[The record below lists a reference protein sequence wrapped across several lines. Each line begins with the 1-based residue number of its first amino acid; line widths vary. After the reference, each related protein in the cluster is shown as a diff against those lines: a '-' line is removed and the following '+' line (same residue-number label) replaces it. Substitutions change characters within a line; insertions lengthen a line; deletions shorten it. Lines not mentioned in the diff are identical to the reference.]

1 MHLICSSLLFTQE
14 KERMENRIFIIA
26 LVISSLF
33 HYWAIMI
40 FSNISGSW
48 QSQEEKREV
57 VLSASIEFLKSDS
70 LSLPV
75 GKEDSDIYLNEPTYS
90 SETIST
96 EEVVFEQEYLQAEY
110 PVQEKTADI
119 EQNLLETEKNIVDQ
133 VSSHNSKIDEQ
144 DDKEKEQDT
153 ENIYENLDR
162 ALDKKENYQ
171 NREQF
176 LEIIN
181 QEMSLLE
188 EAGTNSIQEDS
199 PLDLTKIDLVDKS
212 IIAPEVISYY
222 PPAYPINLRR
232 RGIEGKVQIK
242 ALINKEG
249 DVIEILI
256 DTSSGYQSFD
266 QNAIEAIL
274 KWKFKPAYYSNE
286 KRLSW
291 VFIPVVFKLK

>member
-1 MHLICSSLLFTQE
+1 
-14 KERMENRIFIIA
+14 MENRIFIIA
-26 LVISSLF
+26 LIISSLF
-33 HYWAIMI
+33 HYWAITL
-40 FSNISGSW
+40 FSNISVSW
-48 QSQEEKREV
+48 QSQEEKREI
-57 VLSASIEFLKSDS
+57 VLSASIKFLKSDS

-75 GKEDSDIYLNEPTYS
+75 GKEDSDIYLNEPTYY

-96 EEVVFEQEYLQAEY
+96 EEVVFEQEDIQTENIIKD
-110 PVQEKTADI
+110 KTYDT
-119 EQNLLETEKNIVDQ
+119 EQGLLETKEV
-133 VSSHNSKIDEQ
+133 VVEHTSSHNSKIDEQ
-144 DDKEKEQDT
+144 DNKEKKQDT
-153 ENIYENLDR
+153 ENVYENLVR

-171 NREQF
+171 NTEQS

-181 QEMSLLE
+181 QETPLLK

-222 PPAYPINLRR
+222 PPAYPNNLRR

-242 ALINKEG
+242 ALIDKEG

>member
-1 MHLICSSLLFTQE
+1 
-14 KERMENRIFIIA
+14 MENRIFIIA
-26 LVISSLF
+26 LIISSLF
-33 HYWAIMI
+33 HYWAITL
-40 FSNISGSW
+40 FSNISVSW
-48 QSQEEKREV
+48 QSQEEKREI

-70 LSLPV
+70 LSLPF
-75 GKEDSDIYLNEPTYS
+75 GKEDSDIYLNEPTYY

-96 EEVVFEQEYLQAEY
+96 EEVVFEQEDIQTENIIKD
-110 PVQEKTADI
+110 KTYDT
-119 EQNLLETEKNIVDQ
+119 EQGLLETKEV
-133 VSSHNSKIDEQ
+133 VVEHTSSHNSKIDEQ
-144 DDKEKEQDT
+144 DNKEKKQDT
-153 ENIYENLDR
+153 ENVYENLVR
-162 ALDKKENYQ
+162 ALDKKENFQ
-171 NREQF
+171 NSE
-176 LEIIN
+176 LSLVIIN
-181 QEMSLLE
+181 QETPLLK

-222 PPAYPINLRR
+222 PPAYPNNLRR

-242 ALINKEG
+242 ALIDKEG

-266 QNAIEAIL
+266 LNAIEAIL

>member
-1 MHLICSSLLFTQE
+1 
-14 KERMENRIFIIA
+14 MENRIFIIA
-26 LVISSLF
+26 LIISSLF
-33 HYWAIMI
+33 HYWAITL
-40 FSNISGSW
+40 FSNISVSW
-48 QSQEEKREV
+48 QSQEEKREI

-70 LSLPV
+70 LSLPF
-75 GKEDSDIYLNEPTYS
+75 GKEDSDIYLNEPTYY

-96 EEVVFEQEYLQAEY
+96 EEVVFEQEDIQTENIIKD
-110 PVQEKTADI
+110 KTYDT
-119 EQNLLETEKNIVDQ
+119 EQGLLETKEV
-133 VSSHNSKIDEQ
+133 VVEHTSSHNSKIDEQ
-144 DDKEKEQDT
+144 DNKEKKQDT
-153 ENIYENLDR
+153 ENVYENLVR
-162 ALDKKENYQ
+162 ALDKKEHYQ
-171 NREQF
+171 NTEQF
-176 LEIIN
+176 LEIID
-181 QEMSLLE
+181 QETPLLK

-222 PPAYPINLRR
+222 PPAYPNNLRR

-242 ALINKEG
+242 ALIDKEG

>member
-1 MHLICSSLLFTQE
+1 
-14 KERMENRIFIIA
+14 MENRIFIIA
-26 LVISSLF
+26 LIISLLF

-48 QSQEEKREV
+48 QYQEEKREI

-70 LSLPV
+70 LSLPF
-75 GKEDSDIYLNEPTYS
+75 GKEDSDIYLNEPTYY

-96 EEVVFEQEYLQAEY
+96 EEVVFEQEDIQTENIIKD
-110 PVQEKTADI
+110 KTYDT
-119 EQNLLETEKNIVDQ
+119 EQGLLETKEV
-133 VSSHNSKIDEQ
+133 VVEHTSSHNSKIDEQ
-144 DDKEKEQDT
+144 DNKEKKQDT
-153 ENIYENLDR
+153 ENVYENLVR

-171 NREQF
+171 NTEQS

-181 QEMSLLE
+181 QETPLLK

-222 PPAYPINLRR
+222 PPAYPNNLRR

-242 ALINKEG
+242 ALIDKEG

>member
-1 MHLICSSLLFTQE
+1 M
-14 KERMENRIFIIA
+14 KNRIFVIA
-26 LVISSLF
+26 LIISSLF
-33 HYWAIMI
+33 HYWAITL
-40 FSNISGSW
+40 FSNISVSW
-48 QSQEEKREV
+48 QSQEEKREI

-70 LSLPV
+70 LSLPF
-75 GKEDSDIYLNEPTYS
+75 GKEDSDIYLNEPTYY

-96 EEVVFEQEYLQAEY
+96 EEVVFEQEDIQTENIIKD
-110 PVQEKTADI
+110 KTYDT
-119 EQNLLETEKNIVDQ
+119 EQGLLETKEV
-133 VSSHNSKIDEQ
+133 VVEHTSSHNSKIDEQ
-144 DDKEKEQDT
+144 DNKEKKQDT
-153 ENIYENLDR
+153 ENVYENLVR

-171 NREQF
+171 NTEQS

-181 QEMSLLE
+181 QETPLLK

-222 PPAYPINLRR
+222 PPAYPNNLRR

-242 ALINKEG
+242 ALIDKEG
-249 DVIEILI
+249 GVIEILI

-286 KRLSW
+286 KTLSW

>member
-1 MHLICSSLLFTQE
+1 
-14 KERMENRIFIIA
+14 MENRIFIIA
-26 LVISSLF
+26 LIISSLF
-33 HYWAIMI
+33 HYWAITL
-40 FSNISGSW
+40 FSNISVSW
-48 QSQEEKREV
+48 QYQEEKREI

-70 LSLPV
+70 LSLPF
-75 GKEDSDIYLNEPTYS
+75 GKEDSDIYLNEPTYY

-96 EEVVFEQEYLQAEY
+96 EEVVFEQEDIQTENIIKD
-110 PVQEKTADI
+110 KTYDT
-119 EQNLLETEKNIVDQ
+119 EQGLLETKEV
-133 VSSHNSKIDEQ
+133 VVEHTSSHNSKIDEQ
-144 DDKEKEQDT
+144 DNKEKKQDT
-153 ENIYENLDR
+153 ENVYENLVR

-171 NREQF
+171 NTEQS

-181 QEMSLLE
+181 QETPLLK

-222 PPAYPINLRR
+222 PPAYPNNLRR

-242 ALINKEG
+242 ALIDKEG
-249 DVIEILI
+249 GVIEILI

>member
-1 MHLICSSLLFTQE
+1 
-14 KERMENRIFIIA
+14 MENRIFIIA
-26 LVISSLF
+26 LIISSLF
-33 HYWAIMI
+33 HYWAITL
-40 FSNISGSW
+40 FSNISVSW
-48 QSQEEKREV
+48 QSQEEKREI

-70 LSLPV
+70 LSLPF
-75 GKEDSDIYLNEPTYS
+75 GKEDSDIYLNEPTYY

-96 EEVVFEQEYLQAEY
+96 EEVVFEQEDIQTENIIKD
-110 PVQEKTADI
+110 KTYDT
-119 EQNLLETEKNIVDQ
+119 EQGLLETKEV
-133 VSSHNSKIDEQ
+133 VVEHTSSHNSKIDEQ
-144 DDKEKEQDT
+144 DNKEKKQDT
-153 ENIYENLDR
+153 ENVYENLVR

-171 NREQF
+171 NTEQS

-181 QEMSLLE
+181 QETPLLK

-222 PPAYPINLRR
+222 PPAYPNNLRR

-242 ALINKEG
+242 ALIDKEG

>member
-1 MHLICSSLLFTQE
+1 
-14 KERMENRIFIIA
+14 MENRIFIIA
-26 LVISSLF
+26 LIISLLF
-33 HYWAIMI
+33 HYWAITL
-40 FSNISGSW
+40 FSNISVSW

-75 GKEDSDIYLNEPTYS
+75 GKEDSDIYFNEPTYY

-110 PVQEKTADI
+110 PVQEKTVDI
-119 EQNLLETEKNIVDQ
+119 EQNLLETEENIVDQ

-144 DDKEKEQDT
+144 DDKEKKQDT

-162 ALDKKENYQ
+162 AALDKKENYQ
-171 NREQF
+171 NTEQF

-181 QEMSLLE
+181 QEMSLLKGVE
-188 EAGTNSIQEDS
+188 TNPIQEDS

-242 ALINKEG
+242 ALIDKEG

>member
-1 MHLICSSLLFTQE
+1 
-14 KERMENRIFIIA
+14 MENRIFIIA
-26 LVISSLF
+26 LIISSLF
-33 HYWAIMI
+33 HYWAITL
-40 FSNISGSW
+40 FSNISVSW
-48 QSQEEKREV
+48 QSQEEKREI

-70 LSLPV
+70 LSLPF
-75 GKEDSDIYLNEPTYS
+75 GKEDSDIYLNEPTYY

-96 EEVVFEQEYLQAEY
+96 EEVVFEQEDIQTENIIKD
-110 PVQEKTADI
+110 KTYDT
-119 EQNLLETEKNIVDQ
+119 EQGLLETKEV
-133 VSSHNSKIDEQ
+133 VVEHTSSHNSKIDEQ
-144 DDKEKEQDT
+144 DNKEKKQDT
-153 ENIYENLDR
+153 ENVYENLVR

-171 NREQF
+171 KTEQS

-181 QEMSLLE
+181 QETPLLK

-222 PPAYPINLRR
+222 PPAYPNNLRR

-242 ALINKEG
+242 ALIDKEG
-249 DVIEILI
+249 GVIEILI

-286 KRLSW
+286 KRISW

>member
-1 MHLICSSLLFTQE
+1 
-14 KERMENRIFIIA
+14 MENRIFIIA
-26 LVISSLF
+26 LIISSLF
-33 HYWAIMI
+33 HYWAITL
-40 FSNISGSW
+40 FSNISVSW
-48 QSQEEKREV
+48 QYQEEKREI

-70 LSLPV
+70 LSLPF
-75 GKEDSDIYLNEPTYS
+75 GKEDSDIYLNEPTYY

-96 EEVVFEQEYLQAEY
+96 EEVVFEQEDIQTENIIKDKTYDTE
-110 PVQEKTADI
+110 QESLERKEI
-119 EQNLLETEKNIVDQ
+119 IVEQTSPD
-133 VSSHNSKIDEQ
+133 NSKIDEQ
-144 DDKEKEQDT
+144 DNKEKKQDT
-153 ENIYENLDR
+153 ENVYENLVR

-171 NREQF
+171 NTEQS

-181 QEMSLLE
+181 QEAPLLK

-222 PPAYPINLRR
+222 PPAYPNNLRR
-232 RGIEGKVQIK
+232 RGIEGKLQIK
-242 ALINKEG
+242 ALIDKEG
-249 DVIEILI
+249 GVIEILI

>member
-1 MHLICSSLLFTQE
+1 
-14 KERMENRIFIIA
+14 MENRIFIIA
-26 LVISSLF
+26 LIISSLF
-33 HYWAIMI
+33 HYWAITL
-40 FSNISGSW
+40 FSNISVSW
-48 QSQEEKREV
+48 QSQEEKREI

-70 LSLPV
+70 LSLPF
-75 GKEDSDIYLNEPTYS
+75 GKEDSDIYLNEPTYY

-96 EEVVFEQEYLQAEY
+96 EEVVFEQEDIQTENIIKD
-110 PVQEKTADI
+110 KTYDT
-119 EQNLLETEKNIVDQ
+119 EQGLLETKEV
-133 VSSHNSKIDEQ
+133 VVEHTSSHNSKIDEQ
-144 DDKEKEQDT
+144 DNKEKKQDT
-153 ENIYENLDR
+153 ENVYENLVR
-162 ALDKKENYQ
+162 ALDKKEHYQ
-171 NREQF
+171 NTEQS

-181 QEMSLLE
+181 QETPLLK

-222 PPAYPINLRR
+222 PPAYPNNLRR

-242 ALINKEG
+242 ALIDKEG

>member
-1 MHLICSSLLFTQE
+1 M
-14 KERMENRIFIIA
+14 KNRIFVIA
-26 LVISSLF
+26 LIISSLF
-33 HYWAIMI
+33 HYWAITL
-40 FSNISGSW
+40 FSNISVSW
-48 QSQEEKREV
+48 QSQEEKREI

-70 LSLPV
+70 LSLPF
-75 GKEDSDIYLNEPTYS
+75 GKEDSDIYLNEPTYY

-96 EEVVFEQEYLQAEY
+96 EEVVFEQEDIQTENIIKD
-110 PVQEKTADI
+110 KTYDT
-119 EQNLLETEKNIVDQ
+119 EQGLLETKEV
-133 VSSHNSKIDEQ
+133 VVEHTSSHNSKIDEQ
-144 DDKEKEQDT
+144 DNKEKKQDT
-153 ENIYENLDR
+153 ENVYENLVR

-171 NREQF
+171 NTEQS

-181 QEMSLLE
+181 QETPLLK

-222 PPAYPINLRR
+222 PPAYPNNLRR

-242 ALINKEG
+242 ALIDKEG
-249 DVIEILI
+249 GVIEILI

>member
-1 MHLICSSLLFTQE
+1 
-14 KERMENRIFIIA
+14 MENRIFIIA
-26 LVISSLF
+26 LIISLLF
-33 HYWAIMI
+33 HYWAITL
-40 FSNISGSW
+40 FSNISVSW
-48 QSQEEKREV
+48 QSQEEKREI

-70 LSLPV
+70 LSLPF
-75 GKEDSDIYLNEPTYS
+75 GKEDSGIYLNEPTYY

-96 EEVVFEQEYLQAEY
+96 EEVVFEQEDIQTENIIKD
-110 PVQEKTADI
+110 KTYDT
-119 EQNLLETEKNIVDQ
+119 EQGLLETKEV
-133 VSSHNSKIDEQ
+133 VVEHTSSHNSKIDEQ
-144 DDKEKEQDT
+144 DNKEKKQDT
-153 ENIYENLDR
+153 ENVYENLVR

-171 NREQF
+171 NTEQS

-181 QEMSLLE
+181 QETPLLK

-222 PPAYPINLRR
+222 PPAYPNNLRR

-242 ALINKEG
+242 ALIDKEG
-249 DVIEILI
+249 GVIEILI

>member
-1 MHLICSSLLFTQE
+1 
-14 KERMENRIFIIA
+14 MENRIFIIA
-26 LVISSLF
+26 LIISSLF
-33 HYWAIMI
+33 HYWAITL
-40 FSNISGSW
+40 FSNISVSW
-48 QSQEEKREV
+48 QSQEEKREI
-57 VLSASIEFLKSDS
+57 VLSASIKFLKSDS
-70 LSLPV
+70 LSLPF
-75 GKEDSDIYLNEPTYS
+75 GKEDSDIYLNEPTYY

-96 EEVVFEQEYLQAEY
+96 EEVVFEQEDIQTENIIKD
-110 PVQEKTADI
+110 KTYDT
-119 EQNLLETEKNIVDQ
+119 EQGLLETKEV
-133 VSSHNSKIDEQ
+133 VVEHTSSHNSKIDEQ
-144 DDKEKEQDT
+144 DNKEKKQDT
-153 ENIYENLDR
+153 ENVYENLVR

-171 NREQF
+171 NTEQS

-181 QEMSLLE
+181 QETPLLK

-222 PPAYPINLRR
+222 PPAYPNNLRR

-242 ALINKEG
+242 ALIDKEG
-249 DVIEILI
+249 GVIEILI

>member
-1 MHLICSSLLFTQE
+1 
-14 KERMENRIFIIA
+14 MENRIFIIA
-26 LVISSLF
+26 LIISSLF
-33 HYWAIMI
+33 HYWAITL
-40 FSNISGSW
+40 FSNISVSW
-48 QSQEEKREV
+48 QYQEEKREI

-70 LSLPV
+70 LSLPF
-75 GKEDSDIYLNEPTYS
+75 GKEDSDIYLNEPTYY

-96 EEVVFEQEYLQAEY
+96 EEVVFEQEDIQTENIIKD
-110 PVQEKTADI
+110 KTYDT
-119 EQNLLETEKNIVDQ
+119 EQGLLETKEV
-133 VSSHNSKIDEQ
+133 VVEHTSSHNSKIDEQ
-144 DDKEKEQDT
+144 DNKEKKQDT
-153 ENIYENLDR
+153 ENVYENLVR

-171 NREQF
+171 NTEQS

-181 QEMSLLE
+181 QETPLLK

-222 PPAYPINLRR
+222 PPAYPNNLRR

-242 ALINKEG
+242 ALIDKEG

>member
-1 MHLICSSLLFTQE
+1 
-14 KERMENRIFIIA
+14 MENRIFIIA
-26 LVISSLF
+26 LIISSLF
-33 HYWAIMI
+33 HYWAITL
-40 FSNISGSW
+40 FSNISVSW
-48 QSQEEKREV
+48 QSQEEKREI

-70 LSLPV
+70 LSLPF
-75 GKEDSDIYLNEPTYS
+75 GKEDSDIYLNEPTYY

-96 EEVVFEQEYLQAEY
+96 EEVVFEQEDIQTENIIKD
-110 PVQEKTADI
+110 KTYDT
-119 EQNLLETEKNIVDQ
+119 EQGLLETKEV
-133 VSSHNSKIDEQ
+133 VVEHTSSHNSKIDEQ
-144 DDKEKEQDT
+144 DNKEKKQDT
-153 ENIYENLDR
+153 ENVYENLVR

-171 NREQF
+171 NTEQS

-181 QEMSLLE
+181 QETPLLK

-222 PPAYPINLRR
+222 PPAYPNNLRR

-242 ALINKEG
+242 ALIDKEG
-249 DVIEILI
+249 GVIEILI

>member
-1 MHLICSSLLFTQE
+1 
-14 KERMENRIFIIA
+14 MENRIFIIA
-26 LVISSLF
+26 LIISSLF
-33 HYWAIMI
+33 HYWAITL
-40 FSNISGSW
+40 FSNISVSW
-48 QSQEEKREV
+48 QSQEEKREI
-57 VLSASIEFLKSDS
+57 VLSASIKFLKSDS

-75 GKEDSDIYLNEPTYS
+75 GKEDSDIYLNEPTYY

-96 EEVVFEQEYLQAEY
+96 EEVVFEQEDIQTENIIKD
-110 PVQEKTADI
+110 KTYDT
-119 EQNLLETEKNIVDQ
+119 EQGLLETKEV
-133 VSSHNSKIDEQ
+133 VVEHTSSHNSKIDEQ
-144 DDKEKEQDT
+144 DNKEKKQDT
-153 ENIYENLDR
+153 ENVYENLVR

-171 NREQF
+171 NTEQS

-181 QEMSLLE
+181 QETPLLK

-222 PPAYPINLRR
+222 PPAYPNNLRR

-242 ALINKEG
+242 ALIDKEG
-249 DVIEILI
+249 GVIEILI

>member
-1 MHLICSSLLFTQE
+1 
-14 KERMENRIFIIA
+14 MENRIFIIA
-26 LVISSLF
+26 LIISSLF
-33 HYWAIMI
+33 HYWAITL
-40 FSNISGSW
+40 FSNISVSW
-48 QSQEEKREV
+48 QSQEEKREI

-70 LSLPV
+70 LSLPF
-75 GKEDSDIYLNEPTYS
+75 GKEDSDIYLNEPTYY

-96 EEVVFEQEYLQAEY
+96 EEVVFEQEDIQTENIIKD
-110 PVQEKTADI
+110 KTYDT
-119 EQNLLETEKNIVDQ
+119 EQGLLETKEV
-133 VSSHNSKIDEQ
+133 VVEHTSSHNSKIDEQ
-144 DDKEKEQDT
+144 DNKEKKQDT
-153 ENIYENLDR
+153 ENVYENLVR

-171 NREQF
+171 NTEQS

-181 QEMSLLE
+181 QETPLLK

-222 PPAYPINLRR
+222 PPAYPNNLRR

-242 ALINKEG
+242 ALIDKEG

-291 VFIPVVFKLK
+291 VFIPVVFRLK

>member
-1 MHLICSSLLFTQE
+1 
-14 KERMENRIFIIA
+14 MENRIFIIA
-26 LVISSLF
+26 LIISSLF
-33 HYWAIMI
+33 HYWAITL
-40 FSNISGSW
+40 FSNISVSW
-48 QSQEEKREV
+48 QSQEEKREI
-57 VLSASIEFLKSDS
+57 VLSASIKFLKSDS

-75 GKEDSDIYLNEPTYS
+75 GKEDSDIYLNEPTYY

-96 EEVVFEQEYLQAEY
+96 EEVVFEQEDIQTENIIKD
-110 PVQEKTADI
+110 KTYDT
-119 EQNLLETEKNIVDQ
+119 EQGLLETKEV
-133 VSSHNSKIDEQ
+133 VVEHTSSHNSKIDEQ
-144 DDKEKEQDT
+144 DNKEKKQDT
-153 ENIYENLDR
+153 ENVYENLAR

-171 NREQF
+171 NTEQS

-181 QEMSLLE
+181 QETPLLK

-222 PPAYPINLRR
+222 PPAYPNNLRR

-242 ALINKEG
+242 ALIDKEG

>member
-1 MHLICSSLLFTQE
+1 
-14 KERMENRIFIIA
+14 MENRIFIIA
-26 LVISSLF
+26 LIISLLF

-48 QSQEEKREV
+48 QYQEEKRGI
-57 VLSASIEFLKSDS
+57 VLSVSIEFLKSDS
-70 LSLPV
+70 LSLPF
-75 GKEDSDIYLNEPTYS
+75 GKEDSDIYLNEPIYY

-96 EEVVFEQEYLQAEY
+96 EEVVFEQEDIQTENIIKD
-110 PVQEKTADI
+110 KTYDT
-119 EQNLLETEKNIVDQ
+119 EQDLLETKEVVVKQ
-133 VSSHNSKIDEQ
+133 TPSHNNKIEEQ
-144 DDKEKEQDT
+144 DDKEKKQDT
-153 ENIYENLDR
+153 ENIYENLVR

-171 NREQF
+171 NTEQS

-181 QEMSLLE
+181 QETPLLK

-222 PPAYPINLRR
+222 PPVYPINLRR
-232 RGIEGKVQIK
+232 RGIEGKLQIK

-249 DVIEILI
+249 GVIEILI